1 VHHSLIAFLLA
12 VPLYA
17 CTPERA
23 TVPVRFIATWGGQ
36 PFACATPAGAVELSD
51 LRFFVSEL
59 EFLASDGS
67 RTPATLADN
76 GRWQGDTVAL
86 VDLENAEESCR
97 NGTPDTNDAVLT
109 SVPAGDYRGLRFKIG
124 VPFATNHSDPL
135 EASAPLDDTTM
146 HWHWRSGYKF
156 LRVGTRG
163 PEGRFLL
170 HLGSAGCDGTIT
182 DIRGCRYPNRVT
194 VELDQWQPGMRIAV
208 DLQVLARA
216 AGASRGDAHC
226 ESGPADPVCRALMPA
241 LGLGDTAGGPQQ
253 LFRVQAP

>member
-1 VHHSLIAFLLA
+1 VHHCLIAFLMA

-23 TVPVRFIATWGGQ
+23 TVPVRFTATWGGQ
-36 PFACATPAGAVELSD
+36 PFDCATPAGAVELSD

-59 EFLASDGS
+59 EFLAADGS

-76 GRWQGDTVAL
+76 GRWQGDAVAL

-109 SVPAGDYRGLRFKIG
+109 SVPAGDYRGLRFQIG

-135 EASAPLDDTTM
+135 EASPPLDDTTM

-156 LRVGTRG
+156 LRAGTRG
-163 PEGRFLL
+163 PEGRILL
-170 HLGSAGCDGTIT
+170 HLGSAGCEGTIT

-208 DLQVLARA
+208 DLRELARA

-226 ESGPADPVCRALMPA
+226 ESGPADPVCRGLMPA